1 MEDKYADLLERCAT
15 SRDQMAFKQ
24 LYEAT
29 SPKLLSLCMRL
40 LQDKQL
46 AEDVLQEGFIKIWE
60 KADTYASGKGK
71 AMTWMATVVRNK
83 ALDKLRSLKT
93 KAAETEIQYE
103 GLDFASADLTP
114 DSLENLSQD
123 MKGLME
129 CLNQLKPAQREC
141 ILLSYYYGHTHQELS
156 DRLEKPLGTVKAWIR
171 RGLEDLRPC
180 LA

>member
-1 MEDKYADLLERCAT
+1 MEDKYADLLQRCAA
-15 SRDQMAFKQ
+15 SRDQIAFKQ
-24 LYEAT
+24 LYEET
-29 SPKLLSLCMRL
+29 SPKLLSLCIRL

-60 KADTYASGKGK
+60 KADTYAPSKGK

-103 GLDFASADLTP
+103 GLEFASADLAP

-123 MKGLME
+123 MKGLMD
-129 CLNQLKPAQREC
+129 CLNKLKPAQREC

-156 DRLEKPLGTVKAWIR
+156 DKLEKPLGTVKAWIR